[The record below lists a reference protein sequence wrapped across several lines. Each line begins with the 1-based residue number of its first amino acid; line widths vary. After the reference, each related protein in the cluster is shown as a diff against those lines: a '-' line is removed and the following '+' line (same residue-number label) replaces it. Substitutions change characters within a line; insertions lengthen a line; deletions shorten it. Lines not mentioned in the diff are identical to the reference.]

1 MPDSTL
7 AAIKS
12 AKSNNIRK
20 ITDAVVCVAPM
31 SVAVPTAFTATA
43 GGVLQALPV
52 GYRSIGWVS
61 KDDGYSWSR
70 DTDMAEVT
78 SHGSVEPTRRDITQD
93 VTGLEMTAQ
102 ETSRLTLELSNNVD
116 LSATTMDA
124 TTGELSYTRAVSP
137 STTYWRLVAIGV
149 DGTGPDA
156 FYVINVLPRAMISEY
171 GESTWSDEDE
181 LAYSLTWSAT
191 VDQDAGYSFRQV
203 LAGPGF
209 QSRAADMGF
218 ALES

>member
-1 MPDSTL
+1 MPETTL

-20 ITDAVVCVAPM
+20 VTDAVVAVAPM
-31 SVAVPTAFTATA
+31 SVAVPATFTV
-43 GGVLQALPV
+43 GGVLQSLPA
-52 GYRSIGWVS
+52 GFRSIGWVT

-116 LSATTMDA
+116 LSAA
-124 TTGELSYTRAVSP
+124 TIVGGELSYTRAVSP
-137 STTYWRLVAIGV
+137 STTYWRLIAIGV
-149 DGTGPDA
+149 DGSGPDA
-156 FYVINVLPRAMISEY
+156 FYVINILPRAMISEY

-181 LAYSLTWSAT
+181 LSYQLTWSAT
-191 VDQDAGYSFRQV
+191 VDQDLGYSFRQV

-209 QSRAADMGF
+209 TARAEDMGF
-218 ALES
+218 TLESPAA

>member
-1 MPDSTL
+1 MPDTTL
-7 AAIKS
+7 AGIKS

-31 SVAVPTAFTATA
+31 SVEIPTSFTTL
-43 GGVLQALPV
+43 GVLQELPL
-52 GYRSIGWVS
+52 GYRAIGYVT

-70 DTDMAEVT
+70 DTDMSEVT

-116 LSATTMDA
+116 LSAA
-124 TTGELSYTRAVSP
+124 TIVGGELSYTRAVSP
-137 STTYWRLVAIGV
+137 STRYWRLVAIGV
-149 DGTGPDA
+149 DSDGPDA

-171 GESTWSDEDE
+171 AESTWSDEDE
-181 LAYSLTWSAT
+181 LSYGLTWSAT

-209 QSRAADMGF
+209 ASRAGDMGF
-218 ALES
+218 TLES